1 MGVKVYQSALQ
12 EEIAITGSG
21 FKAGISFNFEPDLK
35 VNFCVFIS
43 TCPQLHSHQSVAA
56 VISFKLRLMVCI
68 LISLLHL
75 LSRILIKFEKRFLG
89 RY

>member
-35 VNFCVFIS
+35 V
-43 TCPQLHSHQSVAA
+43 
-56 VISFKLRLMVCI
+56 
-68 LISLLHL
+68 
-75 LSRILIKFEKRFLG
+75 
-89 RY
+89 